1 MGLLNNLIIM
11 HVTRRSSNTM
21 LSPPH
26 GQGARKHVTRRASS
40 TMLSPP
46 HGQGAT
52 IRQFGPTQRAT
63 LSTQRT
69 TVKWLLL
76 LGLVTLAVAPNPTI
90 ERLKRASV
98 QMHTYQRRPL
108 VSRAALAACR
118 RRRLMY
124 SDPLGSGTLVKNG
137 WIKKKAGLSWKKR
150 WLVLEKGL
158 DNSNRLR
165 YHETDTAQKTNPKDL
180 KGEILISTIERVDKS
195 DHDKK
200 KCINI
205 HLYKAAGGRTYHFE
219 CDNPLK
225 WEAAIIGVIQ
235 F

>member
-76 LGLVTLAVAPNPTI
+76 LGLVTLAVAKPNPTI
-90 ERLKRASV
+90 ERMKRASV

-108 VSRAALAACR
+108 VSKAEAAASRRLANESQSTFSR
-118 RRRLMY
+118 RRRLARKCGY
-124 SDPLGSGTLVKNG
+124 RFCFKLDGKTRNQTD
-137 WIKKKAGLSWKKR
+137 
-150 WLVLEKGL
+150 
-158 DNSNRLR
+158 DNSGFCLKRCQEWENIMRLPLP
-165 YHETDTAQKTNPKDL
+165 EKDGIIIPTNKADSAYRCTKKEGSRRCPRKVYPPDWFNQTKGGEAILCFEHCDL
-180 KGEILISTIERVDKS
+180 
-195 DHDKK
+195 
-200 KCINI
+200 
-205 HLYKAAGGRTYHFE
+205 
-219 CDNPLK
+219 
-225 WEAAIIGVIQ
+225 
-235 F
+235 

>member
-76 LGLVTLAVAPNPTI
+76 LSLATLAVAPNPTI
-90 ERLKRASV
+90 ERMKRASV
-98 QMHTYQRRPL
+98 QMHTYQPRRL
-108 VSRAALAACR
+108 VSRAALAASR
-118 RRRLMY
+118 RRRLTGIDESANGKITRQGWM
-124 SDPLGSGTLVKNG
+124 VKEGKNR
-137 WIKKKAGLSWKKR
+137 KSLKER
-150 WLVLEKGL
+150 WLVLQPKQLGYFEKI
-158 DNSNRLR
+158 
-165 YHETDTAQKTNPKDL
+165 DTTQDIGTRGKVTKTVFTL
-180 KGEILISTIERVDKS
+180 KGIIKCPNKDVEIEDG
-195 DHDKK
+195 
-200 KCINI
+200 
-205 HLYKAAGGRTYHFE
+205 YRTDE
-219 CDNPLK
+219 
-225 WEAAIIGVIQ
+225 E
-235 F
+235 

>member
-76 LGLVTLAVAPNPTI
+76 LGLVTLAVAKPNPTI
-90 ERLKRASV
+90 ERMKRASV
-98 QMHTYQRRPL
+98 QMHTYQRRTL
-108 VSRAALAACR
+108 VSRADAAARRRLANESQTATFSR
-118 RRRLMY
+118 RRRLSRKCGY
-124 SDPLGSGTLVKNG
+124 RFCRKQTDSPSGFCTRK
-137 WIKKKAGLSWKKR
+137 I
-150 WLVLEKGL
+150 
-158 DNSNRLR
+158 
-165 YHETDTAQKTNPKDL
+165 
-180 KGEILISTIERVDKS
+180 
-195 DHDKK
+195 
-200 KCINI
+200 
-205 HLYKAAGGRTYHFE
+205 GRTTYRICQEWENIMRLPQPEKDGIKIPTSKADSAYRCTKKEGSRRCTRKVYPPDWFNQTKDGEAILCFE
-219 CDNPLK
+219 HCDL
-225 WEAAIIGVIQ
+225 
-235 F
+235 